1 MLLSVVA
8 STGEV
13 FTVGVVAP
21 ADARRFTYTLIGS
34 RSGRMGEPSIM
45 PTICPAAIRSVHE
58 LGSAAP
64 WRTQAEGW
72 IERVATGPG
81 GGPKTGVAPVWSA
94 VSTVVHV
101 AASEPP
107 LTGST
112 MSHPAAA
119 RLSSMRHALV

>member
-34 RSGRMGEPSIM
+34 RSGRIGEPSIM
-45 PTICPAAIRSVHE
+45 PTICPAAIWSVHE

-64 WRTQAEGW
+64 WRTHAEFFIG
-72 IERVATGPG
+72 RGVVTGPA
-81 GGPKTGVAPVWSA
+81 PKFGALPVWRA
-94 VSTVVHV
+94 VNTAVQS
-101 AASEPP
+101 P
-107 LTGST
+107 LKPVIC
-112 MSHPAAA
+112 MSQALFS
-119 RLSSMRHALV
+119 RSSMCQALA

>member
-58 LGSAAP
+58 LGSTAP
-64 WRTQAEGW
+64 WRTHAEDLIG
-72 IERVATGPG
+72 RVVIGPS
-81 GGPKTGVAPVWSA
+81 PKSGTLPVWRA
-94 VSTVVHV
+94 VNTAMQSCATPVIC
-101 AASEPP
+101 
-107 LTGST
+107 
-112 MSHPAAA
+112 MSQWPSFV
-119 RLSSMRHALV
+119 LSIRHAFA

>member
-58 LGSAAP
+58 LGSTAP
-64 WRTQAEGW
+64 WRTHAEDLIGRAV
-72 IERVATGPG
+72 IGPP
-81 GGPKTGVAPVWSA
+81 PKAGTLAVWRAGEPEMHTWSA
-94 VSTVVHV
+94 PGVV
-101 AASEPP
+101 
-107 LTGST
+107 
-112 MSHPAAA
+112 MSAG
-119 RLSSMRHALV
+119 